1 MAEVWLVC
9 EGTPD
14 SADLAVLKPVMTT
27 VLAADIVV
35 EPSFGNNPA
44 AVARFLEAQRGGR
57 AGYVIDR
64 DYVSREKADH
74 SFRDGK
80 PGFIWRRHSIENYL
94 LLPSVIIRAFHRL
107 RERFEKQFG
116 ATLPHWV
123 LALPSDAAQ
132 IADVLREC
140 ARQRAGKETCRLAMH
155 RLWEDISE
163 SAGRVQKRVPDA
175 SEAADDTDPA
185 GWREALSKETRRV
198 REAAE
203 RTRCEPHLDDAA
215 VAKRFDHQYA
225 IVTTTSYLVD
235 MEFLFDFHGKELLS
249 QFRNWLETLGVRFRF
264 ERLRA
269 ELASAL
275 VEVYDEN
282 RAIHGTDDFRELA
295 DGMRAIAGLPPIE

>member
-1 MAEVWLVC
+1 MAELWLVC

-14 SADLAVLKPVMTT
+14 SADMAVLKPVMTT

-44 AVARFLEAQRGGR
+44 AVARFIEAQRGGR

-64 DYVSREKADH
+64 DYALREKADL

-94 LLPSVIIRAFHRL
+94 LLPSVIVRAFQRL

-116 ATLPHWV
+116 ANLPPWV
-123 LALPSDAAQ
+123 LALPSDAELL
-132 IADVLREC
+132 ADVLREC
-140 ARQRAGKETCRLAMH
+140 ARQRAAKETCRLAVH

-175 SEAADDTDPA
+175 PEAAGDTDPA
-185 GWREALSKETRRV
+185 EWREALSRETRRV
-198 REAAE
+198 REAGD
-203 RTRCEPHLDDAA
+203 RTRAEPHLDDAA
-215 VAKRFDHQYA
+215 VARRFDDQYA
-225 IVTTTSYLVD
+225 IVTTTSYLAD
-235 MEFLFDFHGKELLS
+235 MGFLFDFHGKELLS
-249 QFRNWLETLGVRFRF
+249 QFRDWLETLGVRFKF
-264 ERLRA
+264 ERLRG

-275 VEVYDEN
+275 AEAYDRD

-295 DGMRAIAGLPPIE
+295 NGVRALAGLPPIE